1 MTTYC
6 QLLSWAQPGGG
17 ASAAAGE
24 ILNSSVKRVSSA
36 GSPEIWTL
44 PEASPV
50 AGGSSPAGR
59 ARRAGPV
66 GPDTVY
72 DPGGEF
78 HEAYAPR
85 GDELCVIRPDGHIG
99 ARAALTGA
107 AAIEVYLA
115 GLLAGVATGP

>member
-1 MTTYC
+1 MPRPDDNI
-6 QLLSWAQPGGG
+6 LSAIVACSSQPGGG
-17 ASAAAGE
+17 AST
-24 ILNSSVKRVSSA
+24 VSSA

-44 PEASPV
+44 PEASPA
-50 AGGSSPAGR
+50 AGVSSPASR
-59 ARRAGPV
+59 ASR
-66 GPDTVY
+66 TS
-72 DPGGEF
+72 GEF

-107 AAIEVYLA
+107 AASEAYLE